1 MKIQRNFYHK
11 EKRVNIRV
19 IFFLFIVAFLM
30 TSFVTDAAAKKAK
43 FSGEWTLNKEKSN
56 IGEYGEMMAVTKM
69 IINQKGKKLE
79 IEKHGTSMEGESYTY
94 AEKYTL
100 DGKECENIIFETT
113 KKKSTANWSEDK
125 KSLTITSTIW
135 FEFEGNELEV
145 KTIEILKFTED
156 GNSLSIN
163 QKASTDYGDL
173 ENTLVYDKE

>member
-1 MKIQRNFYHK
+1 MKTKSNCYSK
-11 EKRVNIRV
+11 EKRVNTKV
-19 IFFLFIVAFLM
+19 LSFLFIFSFLM
-30 TSFVTDAAAKKAK
+30 ISFVTYAVPKKAK
-43 FSGEWTLNKEKSN
+43 FSGEWTLNKEKSY
-56 IGEYGEMMAVTKM
+56 IAEYGEIMATTKL
-69 IINQKGKKLE
+69 IINQKGKKLT
-79 IEKHGTSMEGESYTY
+79 IERFGTSQDGESYTY
-94 AEKYTL
+94 TEKYTL
-100 DGKECENIIFETT
+100 DGKECENIILETT

-145 KTIEILKFTED
+145 SLIEVLEFTED

>member
-1 MKIQRNFYHK
+1 MKIQRNYYPK

-43 FSGEWTLNKEKSN
+43 FSGEWALNKEKSN
-56 IGEYGEMMAVTKM
+56 IGEYGEMMASTKL
-69 IINQKGKKLE
+69 IINQKGKKLA
-79 IEKHGTSMEGESYTY
+79 IERFGTSQDGENYTY
-94 AEKYTL
+94 TEKYTL
-100 DGKECENIIFETT
+100 DGKECENIIYETT

-145 KTIEILKFTED
+145 SLIEVLEFTDD

>member
-1 MKIQRNFYHK
+1 MKIQRNYYPK

-19 IFFLFIVAFLM
+19 TSFLFLVAFIM

-43 FSGEWTLNKEKSN
+43 FSGEWTLNNEKSY
-56 IGEYGEMMAVTKM
+56 IGEYGEMMASTKL
-69 IINQKGKKLE
+69 IINQKGKKLT
-79 IEKHGTSMEGESYTY
+79 IERFGTSQDGENYTY
-94 AEKYTL
+94 TEKYTL

-145 KTIEILKFTED
+145 SLIEVLEFTED
-156 GNSLSIN
+156 GYSLSIN

>member
-1 MKIQRNFYHK
+1 MKIKSNFYPK
-11 EKRVNIRV
+11 EKRVNTKV
-19 IFFLFIVAFLM
+19 LSFLFIFSFLM
-30 TSFVTDAAAKKAK
+30 ISFVTYAVPKKAK

-56 IGEYGEMMAVTKM
+56 IGEYGEMMAATKL

-94 AEKYTL
+94 TEKYTL
-100 DGKECENIIFETT
+100 DGMECENTIFETT

-135 FEFEGNELEV
+135 FEFEGTELEV
-145 KTIEILKFTED
+145 KTVEILEFTED

-163 QKASTDYGDL
+163 QKASTEYGDL
-173 ENTLVYDKE
+173 ENILVYDKE